1 MVALAVLVSSPAA
14 AIDLKL
20 EGQLNQYAG
29 LNPVLRPSAALTLE
43 ARPYARERGGTTHNL
58 DVVLFG
64 RYGEGVEEGRKHV
77 DIREFGYIF
86 ANRHVE
92 WRMGIGRAFW
102 GVTESVH
109 LVDIINQDDAL
120 EDIDGEDKLGQPW
133 LAASTRLGP
142 GKLGAFVLP
151 RFRERQFSPVFR
163 ELAPFAIRAD
173 ERRYESSREQQHV
186 DYALRYG
193 QRWGGLEARISYF
206 NGTNREPLLLPCAAR
221 GSGRPGTQD
230 QANCDLSEAFAPPSV
245 DPLTGLLI
253 NTAALLNLGPSQ
265 DELEQEFIED
275 ALADVVLIPHYDQ
288 IQQFGLE
295 AQWVQGPAAWKFEGR
310 WREQRSVDQIAF
322 AGGVE
327 WSLGVF
333 WDGLL
338 DIGLLA
344 EYLYDDRDPD
354 VFFNLFDDD
363 IFLGSRILGNDIA
376 GTQVL
381 GGVIIDRNDGSWFWS
396 LEASRRLNGRLLAT
410 IETRGY
416 QPRGD
421 AAVTDFL
428 DNLDNLRLQL
438 ELFF

>member
-1 MVALAVLVSSPAA
+1 MVALAVLVSSQAA
-14 AIDLKL
+14 AIDLKF

-142 GKLGAFVLP
+142 GRLGAFLLP
-151 RFRERQFSPVFR
+151 RFREREFSPVFR

-230 QANCDLSEAFAPPSV
+230 QANCDLSEASLHPRW
-245 DPLTGLLI
+245 
-253 NTAALLNLGPSQ
+253 
-265 DELEQEFIED
+265 
-275 ALADVVLIPHYDQ
+275 IP
-288 IQQFGLE
+288 
-295 AQWVQGPAAWKFEGR
+295 
-310 WREQRSVDQIAF
+310 
-322 AGGVE
+322 
-327 WSLGVF
+327 
-333 WDGLL
+333 
-338 DIGLLA
+338 
-344 EYLYDDRDPD
+344 
-354 VFFNLFDDD
+354 
-363 IFLGSRILGNDIA
+363 
-376 GTQVL
+376 
-381 GGVIIDRNDGSWFWS
+381 
-396 LEASRRLNGRLLAT
+396 
-410 IETRGY
+410 
-416 QPRGD
+416 
-421 AAVTDFL
+421 
-428 DNLDNLRLQL
+428 
-438 ELFF
+438 